1 MSCPKPGNY
10 EESIFNWFEGHSFV
24 PWGCNICQDK
34 LLALVE
40 QLTSVPTCGS
50 SISYI
55 CMYLECIL
63 KIVGQISNEQKM
75 MEICL
80 RWFGQVRRIPMEAS
94 LRSEKSESNWR

>member
-1 MSCPKPGNY
+1 MKSPFLTDLKVTPLYHGAAT
-10 EESIFNWFEGHSFV
+10 FV
-24 PWGCNICQDK
+24 KIR
-34 LLALVE
+34 LALVE

-94 LRSEKSESNWR
+94 LRSEKSESN